1 MQNSQRMSAARSYF
15 ICFTVRSGSSL
26 LCQLLTDTGLA
37 GRPEEHFYHNI
48 SPDNPHGDP
57 IADYARTIADALKS
71 YSTASGVFGSKIG
84 GGYWNDFARRLLDI
98 EALAGLP
105 LREALDCCFPDL
117 RYIHLTRRNKVRQA
131 VSHWLAIQ
139 SGRWTSRHVAKNLPP
154 RYDFAAIDAL
164 LQELAFREAVWAD
177 YFACHGIIPLQLVYE
192 DFVQQ
197 VEATILRILDYL
209 QIQRPADFQVP
220 APRHQPVGGEL
231 AEQWAQRFRK
241 EKQTQFWTAFW

>member
-1 MQNSQRMSAARSYF
+1 MSATRSYF

-26 LCQLLTDTGLA
+26 LCQLLADTGLA

-57 IADYARTIADALKS
+57 IADYASTIADALKS
-71 YSTASGVFGSKIG
+71 YTTANGVFGSKIG
-84 GGYWNDFARRLLDI
+84 GGYWRDFTRRLLDI
-98 EALAGLP
+98 ETLAGLP
-105 LREALDCCFPDL
+105 LREALDRCFPGL
-117 RYIHLTRRNKVRQA
+117 RYIHLTRRNRVRQA

-139 SGRWTSRHVAKNLPP
+139 SGRWSSQHIATNPSPQ
-154 RYDFAAIDAL
+154 YDFVAIDTL

-177 YFACHGIIPLQLVYE
+177 YFARNGIIPLQLVYE

-197 VEATILRILDYL
+197 MEATILRILDYL
-209 QIQRPADFQVP
+209 QIQRPANFQVP
-220 APRHQPVGGEL
+220 APLHQPVGGEL

-241 EKQTQFWTAFW
+241 EKQAQFWTAFW